1 MRFSFLMSISKIREF
16 SNKSINSILNQ
27 NYNQDFELFIISDGL
42 KKQELSYF
50 LEKNFKNNEN
60 YKYIKTFSNNK
71 NLGLTK
77 SLNIGLKLCKGDFI
91 IRIDDDDICSND
103 RLKELSSIIDNNNN
117 IKVITS
123 SYLLINRYDK
133 IKKKIVISRKKFNE
147 KFKYKNI
154 LAHSSL
160 CFEKKYILK
169 IGGYNE
175 KFLTSQDFEII
186 NRIVSYKK
194 NNIFI
199 SDKFLVLIRIH
210 DKSISKLKSISQRTN
225 SVKICLATKYS
236 EYFDLIVNSD
246 FEFINKIIFKI
257 NKNNISEY
265 FDALKYCYFYDKTDR
280 ENIKNFIQIKFIA
293 QIYFNN
299 YQLLIKK
306 ILFKFFNYKL

>member
-16 SNKSINSILNQ
+16 TNNSINSLLNQ
-27 NYNQDFELFIISDGL
+27 NYNQDYEILIISDGL
-42 KKQELSYF
+42 KKKELSYY

-60 YKYIKTFSNNK
+60 YKFIETFSNNK

-91 IRIDDDDICSND
+91 IRIDDDDICTND
-103 RLKELSSIIDNNNN
+103 RLKELGSIIDNNNN

-123 SYLLINRYDK
+123 SYLLINKYDK
-133 IKKKIVISRKKFNE
+133 FKKKIVISRKKFYE
-147 KFKYKNI
+147 KYKYKNI

-160 CFEKKYILK
+160 CFEKKYIQK

-186 NRIVSYKK
+186 NRIISYNK

-199 SDKFLVLIRIH
+199 SDKVLVHIRIH
-210 DKSISKLKSISQRTN
+210 DKSISKLKSISQRAN
-225 SVKICLATKYS
+225 SVKICLATKYF

-246 FEFINKIIFKI
+246 FELINKIIFKI

-265 FDALKYCYFYDKTDR
+265 FDALKYCYFYDKTER
-280 ENIKNFIQIKFIA
+280 AKIKNYIQLKFIA

-306 ILFKFFNYKL
+306 ILFRFFNYKL

>member
-133 IKKKIVISRKKFNE
+133 IKKKNCH
-147 KFKYKNI
+147 
-154 LAHSSL
+154 L
-160 CFEKKYILK
+160 
-169 IGGYNE
+169 
-175 KFLTSQDFEII
+175 
-186 NRIVSYKK
+186 
-194 NNIFI
+194 
-199 SDKFLVLIRIH
+199 
-210 DKSISKLKSISQRTN
+210 
-225 SVKICLATKYS
+225 
-236 EYFDLIVNSD
+236 
-246 FEFINKIIFKI
+246 
-257 NKNNISEY
+257 
-265 FDALKYCYFYDKTDR
+265 
-280 ENIKNFIQIKFIA
+280 
-293 QIYFNN
+293 
-299 YQLLIKK
+299 
-306 ILFKFFNYKL
+306 